1 MKREEFY
8 TFILKGLGILFIF
21 VLGYIAE
28 VGRKYPNWTEG
39 ERVLFTTGVI
49 LELSV
54 VFAMMVFIFKL
65 WRKVE

>member
-8 TFILKGLGILFIF
+8 TFVLKGLGILFIF

-39 ERVLFTTGVI
+39 ERVLFTTGAI

-65 WRKVE
+65 WRIVR